1 MPYLRL
7 SSLPLDEATKRH
19 LADELTATVLE
30 ILPHEKPE
38 WTSVH
43 FTPFDPDDFAVAGRL
58 VADGAI
64 PDTHLEISAP
74 GVDEKSWFALRN
86 RLTDVLIEA
95 LTIPDSE
102 RWHVNVKL
110 NRYDPHSFAVAGN
123 AADELDRLGEDEN
136 DASNARRPAWQRP
149 AVLAGFVAGLV
160 VGYRWLAARVGSDVT
175 VDAAPPVASAPAA
188 STTTTSGPDTIAD
201 GRTGVGS
208 TVANGGRSSLGM
220 TDLGD
225 APTTAIE
232 ATPREY

>member
-30 ILPHEKPE
+30 ILPNEKPE

-43 FTPFDPDDFAVAGRL
+43 FTPFEPDDFAIAGRL

-110 NRYDPHSFAVAGN
+110 NRYDLHSFAVAGN
-123 AADELDRLGEDEN
+123 AADELDQLGDDEN
-136 DASNARRPAWQRP
+136 GSSDGRRGGWGRRA
-149 AVLAGFVAGLV
+149 AMAGFVAGLV
-160 VGYRWLAARVGSDVT
+160 VVYRWLSGRVGTDAT
-175 VDAAPPVASAPAA
+175 VDAAPPLSTPPSPSPAA
-188 STTTTSGPDTIAD
+188 GTASGGSMSGPVESFDT
-201 GRTGVGS
+201 G
-208 TVANGGRSSLGM
+208 
-220 TDLGD
+220 
-225 APTTAIE
+225 
-232 ATPREY
+232 PREF